1 MNNKTSSL
9 RLFACAALALL
20 VSACAGDRPPPSSQE
35 PSFYKSLVPAGAEVN
50 SAMAASM
57 ITGYRK
63 NNGLGPG
70 AVDPVLTR
78 VAKDHA
84 RAMAAANRVSHDLG
98 AGGVDVRTRRAGYD
112 YAVVVENVA
121 AGYHTL
127 AEAFSGWRDSPAHRR
142 NMLNAN
148 VDKIGIAVAQL
159 SGSKYKVFWVL
170 VLAKHDAPP
179 QVVTTAPGAGL
190 LPVPLAGGARR

>member
-1 MNNKTSSL
+1 MSL
-9 RLFACAALALL
+9 RFHHLACAALALML
-20 VSACAGDRPPPSSQE
+20 SACAGDRPPPSSQE

-50 SAMAASM
+50 SPMAASM

-63 NNGLGPG
+63 NNGLGPVS
-70 AVDPVLTR
+70 VDPVLTR
-78 VAKDHA
+78 VAKEHA

-98 AGGVDVRTRRAGYD
+98 AGGVDVRAHRAGYD

-148 VDKIGIAVAQL
+148 VDKMGIAVAQL
-159 SGSKYKVFWVL
+159 PDSKYKVFWVL

-179 QVVTTAPGAGL
+179 VVVSTAPGSV
-190 LPVPLAGGARR
+190 LPVPLVGGARR